1 MDREF
6 YGEDTTGE
14 KVEKWLKKNWKFIVI
29 GVFIVVLLF
38 TTSYRM
44 TSVKKISETTLA
56 EKEKEVEKLKTE
68 IYGLEAEVERQKM
81 IAGDW
86 YEMWKSEL
94 EASRWLADFYY
105 DNVCNIEEDNEHCK
119 SGVFE

>member
-6 YGEDTTGE
+6 YGEDTMGD
-14 KVEKWLKKNWKFIVI
+14 KIEKWLRKNWKFIVI
-29 GVFIVVLLF
+29 GVFVVIMLF
-38 TTSYRM
+38 TTNYRM
-44 TSVKKISETTLA
+44 TSVKKISDSTIA
-56 EKEKEVEKLKTE
+56 EKEKEIEKLKNE
-68 IYGLEAEVERQKM
+68 KNYLEYEVERQKM

-105 DNVCNIEEDNEHCK
+105 DNVCNIEEDNELCK